1 MRILHVINSMAAG
14 GAEKLLLET
23 IPLYREKGIKMDLLV
38 LNGTRHPFMKQLKKL
53 NCCNVFSLDL
63 ESAYNPMA
71 IFKIIPYLREYDIIH
86 IHLFPAQYWV
96 VLAKLLSF
104 SKVKLVFTEHSTS
117 NRRRK
122 NIFFKYLDQI
132 IYSYYSMVIC
142 ISNEVKE
149 NLQKHI
155 NSNKNKF
162 VVIENGVNIE
172 AINKAKPYLKN
183 EIYSEIVE
191 EDILLVQVSG
201 FRESKDHTTLI
212 KALQDLPNNY
222 KLLLVGDGVLRK
234 DYENLVQKLNLQQR
248 VFFLGLRIDVPQLLK
263 TADISILSSHWE
275 GFGLVAVEG
284 MASKKPFIASN
295 VPGLA
300 GIVSGAGILFEQGNS
315 RALTMEIKKL
325 IDNPTHYQSVV
336 KACQERADKYDI
348 KIMVD
353 KHIQLYDTIS

>member
-1 MRILHVINSMAAG
+1 
-14 GAEKLLLET
+14 
-23 IPLYREKGIKMDLLV
+23 
-38 LNGTRHPFMKQLKKL
+38 
-53 NCCNVFSLDL
+53 
-63 ESAYNPMA
+63 
-71 IFKIIPYLREYDIIH
+71 
-86 IHLFPAQYWV
+86 
-96 VLAKLLSF
+96 
-104 SKVKLVFTEHSTS
+104 
-117 NRRRK
+117 
-122 NIFFKYLDQI
+122 
-132 IYSYYSMVIC
+132 
-142 ISNEVKE
+142 
-149 NLQKHI
+149 
-155 NSNKNKF
+155 
-162 VVIENGVNIE
+162 
-172 AINKAKPYLKN
+172 
-183 EIYSEIVE
+183 
-191 EDILLVQVSG
+191 
-201 FRESKDHTTLI
+201 
-212 KALQDLPNNY
+212 
-222 KLLLVGDGVLRK
+222 
-234 DYENLVQKLNLQQR
+234 VQKLNLQQR